1 MIKHLLKLPLWAVL
15 AILALL
21 AVIVLLLFSSLNP
34 WNPLNYFGRPAT
46 TVDISRTAVIQD
58 IQSLNRLETTSYTI
72 EKIIEAGNDGNVFQ
86 DILYGDRLLLIAH
99 GQVWAGVDLSQVEEQ
114 DVQISDNTLT
124 IYLPPTEIFSTQL
137 NSEQTKVYDRQ
148 QGLLSRGDKDLETQ
162 ARQAAERSIR
172 QAACDA
178 GILNQAVND
187 ARDQL
192 TQMYSLAGFNRVD
205 VRVEA
210 GVCQ

>member
-1 MIKHLLKLPLWAVL
+1 MIKHILKLPLWAAL
-15 AILALL
+15 AIIALI
-21 AVIVLLLFSSLNP
+21 AVIVLLFFSSLNP
-34 WNPLNYFGRPAT
+34 WNPFNYFGRPAT
-46 TVDISRTAVIQD
+46 TVDISRTAVIRD

-72 EKIIEAGNDGNVFQ
+72 EKIIEAGNDGNIFQ
-86 DILYGDRLLLIAH
+86 DILYGDRLLLIAY
-99 GQVWAGVDLSQVEEQ
+99 GQVRAGVDLSQVNED
-114 DVQISDNTLT
+114 DVQISNDMLA

-178 GILNQAVND
+178 GILNQAVED

-192 TQMYSLAGFNRVD
+192 AQMYTLAGFSRVD